1 MRVTKAR
8 HFTNAMAALVA
19 AIFVIATLMPA
30 AAQPARRSGKLV
42 CRNAVLSIISLL
54 DDKEDNTPDYRK
66 AYETIVQRCGPATDA
81 PSASAP
87 SPRKD
92 CGNLAVAVLDII
104 EDDKMDTQGFVA
116 ARTRFALSCAPR

>member
-1 MRVTKAR
+1 
-8 HFTNAMAALVA
+8 MAVLVA
-19 AIFVIATLMPA
+19 AIFVSAKLMPA
-30 AAQPARRSGKLV
+30 TAQPAKRSGKLV

-104 EDDKMDTQGFVA
+104 EDDKINTQGFVA